1 MSMFYLF
8 FGIEKNTFRG
18 EILVFILF
26 FIRTACDFLV
36 IEPYTIKF
44 KTNMCITLES

>member
-26 FIRTACDFLV
+26 LLEPHV
-36 IEPYTIKF
+36 ISLSLNHTQLNSRQ
-44 KTNMCITLES
+44 TCA